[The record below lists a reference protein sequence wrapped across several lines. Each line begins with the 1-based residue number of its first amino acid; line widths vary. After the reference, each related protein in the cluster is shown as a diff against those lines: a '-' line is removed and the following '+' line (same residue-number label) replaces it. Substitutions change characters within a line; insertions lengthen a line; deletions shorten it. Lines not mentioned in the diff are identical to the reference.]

1 MEWTG
6 QVYADAPTVAAE
18 IYVEAPPEWV
28 WTLVSDISLMAG
40 LSTELQQVEW
50 LSGASGPALGHRF
63 AGRNANPALGEWETV
78 STIVECDEPRCF
90 AWAVGDPDH
99 PSTTWRFTLRPDGA
113 GTVLGQWAQM
123 GPGRSGLNLAIDA
136 MPEKERKIVFVRLRE
151 MEAGL
156 TGNLAAIKKLAETA
170 P

>member
-18 IYVEAPPEWV
+18 VYVEAPPERV
-28 WTLVSDISLMAG
+28 WPLVSDIFLMPG
-40 LSTELQQVEW
+40 LSAELRQVEW
-50 LSGASGPALGHRF
+50 LGGATGPALGHRF
-63 AGRNANPALGEWETV
+63 AGRNANSALGEWETV

-90 AWAVGDPDH
+90 AWAVGDPDD
-99 PSTTWRFTLRPDGA
+99 PGATWRFTLRPDGT
-113 GTVLGQWAQM
+113 GTVLEQWAQM

-151 MEAGL
+151 FEANMGA
-156 TGNLAAIKKLAETA
+156 TLAAIKRLAEQ
-170 P
+170 

>member
-6 QVYADAPTVAAE
+6 QIYADTPTVAAE
-18 IYVEAPPEWV
+18 IYVEAPPERV
-28 WTLVSDISLMAG
+28 WRLVSDIFLMPE
-40 LSTELQQVEW
+40 LSAELQRVEW
-50 LSGASGPALGHRF
+50 LGGATGPALGHRF
-63 AGRNANPALGEWETV
+63 TGRSANPALGEWETV
-78 STIVECDEPRCF
+78 STIVACDEPRCF

-99 PSTTWRFTLRPDGA
+99 PSTTWRFTLRPDGP
-113 GTVLGQWAQM
+113 GTVLEQWAQM

-156 TGNLAAIKKLAETA
+156 TGNLAAIKKLAEQA
-170 P
+170 L

>member
-6 QVYADAPTVAAE
+6 QVYADTPTVAAE
-18 IYVEAPPEWV
+18 IYVEAPPERV
-28 WTLVSDISLMAG
+28 WPLVSDIFLMAK
-40 LSTELQQVEW
+40 LSTELRQVEW
-50 LSGASGPALGHRF
+50 LGGATGPALGRCF

-99 PSTTWRFTLRPDGA
+99 PSTTWRFTLRPAGP
-113 GTVLGQWAQM
+113 GTVLEQWAQM
-123 GPGRSGLNLAIDA
+123 GPARSGLNLAIDA
-136 MPEKERKIVFVRLRE
+136 MPDKERKIVFVRLRE
-151 MEAGL
+151 MEAAL
-156 TGNLAAIKKLAETA
+156 TSNLVAIKELAERV

>member
-6 QVYADAPTVAAE
+6 QVYADTPTVAAE
-18 IYVEAPPEWV
+18 IYVEAPPERV
-28 WTLVSDISLMAG
+28 WTLVSDIFLMPA
-40 LSTELQQVEW
+40 LSAELRQVEW
-50 LSGASGPALGHRF
+50 LGGVTGPALGHRF
-63 AGRNANPALGEWETV
+63 TGRNAHPELGEWETV

-113 GTVLGQWAQM
+113 GTVLEQWAQM
-123 GPGRSGLNLAIDA
+123 GPGRSGLSLAIDA
-136 MPEKERKIVFVRLRE
+136 MPDKETKIVFVRLRD

>member
-18 IYVEAPPEWV
+18 IYVEAPPERV
-28 WTLVSDISLMAG
+28 WPLVSDIFLMAK
-40 LSTELQQVEW
+40 LSTELRQVEW
-50 LSGASGPALGHRF
+50 LGGATGPALGHCF

-99 PSTTWRFTLRPDGA
+99 PGATWRFTLRPDGT
-113 GTVLGQWAQM
+113 GTVLEQRAQM

-136 MPEKERKIVFVRLRE
+136 MPDKEQKIVFVRLRD

-156 TGNLAAIKKLAETA
+156 TGNLAAIKKLAEQA

>member
-6 QVYADAPTVAAE
+6 QVYADTPTVAAE

-28 WTLVSDISLMAG
+28 WTLVSDISLMAE
-40 LSTELQQVEW
+40 LSAELQQVEW
-50 LSGASGPALGHRF
+50 LSGATGPALGHRF
-63 AGRNANPALGEWETV
+63 RGRNAHPELGKWETV

-99 PSTTWRFTLRPDGA
+99 PSTTWRFTLHPDGA
-113 GTVLGQWAQM
+113 GTVLEQWAQM

-136 MPEKERKIVFVRLRE
+136 MPEKEQKIVFVRLRE

-156 TGNLAAIKKLAETA
+156 MGNLAAIKELAERA

>member
-18 IYVEAPPEWV
+18 IYVEAPPERV
-28 WTLVSDISLMAG
+28 WPLVSDIFLMAG
-40 LSTELQQVEW
+40 LSTELRQVEW
-50 LSGASGPALGHRF
+50 LDGATGPALGHRF

-78 STIVECDEPRCF
+78 STIVACDAPRCF

-99 PSTTWRFTLRPDGA
+99 PGATWRFTLRPDGP
-113 GTVLGQWAQM
+113 GTVLGQSAQM

-136 MPEKERKIVFVRLRE
+136 MPEKEQKIVFVRLRE

-156 TGNLAAIKKLAETA
+156 TGNLAAIKELAERA

>member
-6 QVYADAPTVAAE
+6 QVYADTPTVAAE
-18 IYVEAPPEWV
+18 IYVEAPPERV
-28 WTLVSDISLMAG
+28 WRLVSDIFLMPG
-40 LSTELQQVEW
+40 LSAELQRVEW
-50 LSGASGPALGHRF
+50 LDGAAGPALGRRF
-63 AGRNANPALGEWETV
+63 TGRSANPALGEWETV
-78 STIVECDEPRCF
+78 STIVACDEPRCF

-99 PSTTWRFTLRPDGA
+99 PSTTWRFTLRPDGP
-113 GTVLGQWAQM
+113 GTVLVQWAQL
-123 GPGRSGLNLAIDA
+123 GPARSGLSLAIDA
-136 MPEKERKIVFVRLRE
+136 MPDKEAKIVFVRLRE

>member
-6 QVYADAPTVAAE
+6 QVYADTPTVAAE
-18 IYVEAPPEWV
+18 IYVEAPPERV
-28 WTLVSDISLMAG
+28 WPLVSDIFLMAK
-40 LSTELQQVEW
+40 LSTELRQVEW
-50 LSGASGPALGHRF
+50 LGGATGPALGRCF
-63 AGRNANPALGEWETV
+63 AGRTANRALGEWETV

-99 PSTTWRFTLRPDGA
+99 PSTTWRFTLRPAGP
-113 GTVLGQWAQM
+113 GTVLEQRAQL

-151 MEAGL
+151 MEAAL
-156 TGNLAAIKKLAETA
+156 TSNLVAIKELAERV